1 METSRIRPPQ
11 ASRARRPAALHHSAP
26 GPSPCGRGTGSGGR
40 ARLAAPRDKAGPAA
54 SCREP
59 RGRARGAAG
68 AARAQGAQPEGAR
81 TAQAPARSCALT
93 QGLSPTG
100 PPGRGTRGHSLI
112 SMLWNKERLQLHV
125 QETLGCPAA
134 AVAVLLIPIKRCM
147 DGVAARR
154 ARGRP
159 GEAPAGARCSGPACR
174 RRAAGKA
181 RPGSP
186 GSGRRQVSGAPL
198 DSVRG
203 AALPCA
209 PRPPL
214 RSPGGVGSASG
225 WRPGNGPAAG
235 ARAAAGAEPLLLASP
250 SRAPPP
256 HSSPRRSGFA
266 PRPRSEAG
274 RRSDVSARRGCR
286 FPPRGGRGG
295 GARCANPC
303 RGSPASPPR
312 AKGRGDG
319 EGGGPLKGQSEA
331 AGVDPGPAEWRS
343 AKYRSQQTQFGTSA
357 LHTPR
362 PDEPVAVPA
371 AYAGMRSPPPH
382 PPRSP

>member
-1 METSRIRPPQ
+1 
-11 ASRARRPAALHHSAP
+11 
-26 GPSPCGRGTGSGGR
+26 
-40 ARLAAPRDKAGPAA
+40 
-54 SCREP
+54 
-59 RGRARGAAG
+59 
-68 AARAQGAQPEGAR
+68 
-81 TAQAPARSCALT
+81 
-93 QGLSPTG
+93 
-100 PPGRGTRGHSLI
+100 
-112 SMLWNKERLQLHV
+112 MLWNKERLQLHV

-134 AVAVLLIPIKRCM
+134 AVAVLLTPIKRCM

-154 ARGRP
+154 GAQGARGRP
-159 GEAPAGARCSGPACR
+159 GGAPAGARCSGPACR
-174 RRAAGKA
+174 RRAAGKG

-186 GSGRRQVSGAPL
+186 GSGCRQVSGAPR

-214 RSPGGVGSASG
+214 RRPGGVGSASG
-225 WRPGNGPAAG
+225 WRPGNGPTAG

-295 GARCANPC
+295 GARCANPR

-319 EGGGPLKGQSEA
+319 KGGGPLKGQREA
-331 AGVDPGPAEWRS
+331 AGVDPGPARRRGAEDT
-343 AKYRSQQTQFGTSA
+343 SQPIQFGTPA
-357 LHTPR
+357 LHSPGPGE
-362 PDEPVAVPA
+362 PDSVLA
-371 AYAGMRSPPPH
+371 APAGMRSPPPR

>member
-1 METSRIRPPQ
+1 M
-11 ASRARRPAALHHSAP
+11 
-26 GPSPCGRGTGSGGR
+26 
-40 ARLAAPRDKAGPAA
+40 
-54 SCREP
+54 
-59 RGRARGAAG
+59 
-68 AARAQGAQPEGAR
+68 
-81 TAQAPARSCALT
+81 
-93 QGLSPTG
+93 G
-100 PPGRGTRGHSLI
+100 PPGRGARGHSLI

-134 AVAVLLIPIKRCM
+134 AAVAVLLTPIKRCM

-154 ARGRP
+154 GVRGARGRP
-159 GEAPAGARCSGPACR
+159 GGAPADARCSGPACR

-186 GSGRRQVSGAPL
+186 GSGRRQVSGAPR

-203 AALPCA
+203 AAVPCN

-214 RSPGGVGSASG
+214 RSPGSVDSARG
-225 WRPGNGPAAG
+225 WRPGNGLAAG

-250 SRAPPP
+250 SRAPPSPPPPPPP

-295 GARCANPC
+295 GARCANPR

-312 AKGRGDG
+312 AAGRGDG
-319 EGGGPLKGQSEA
+319 EGGGFLKGQSEA
-331 AGVDPGPAEWRS
+331 ARKEPGPAQLRGVRS
-343 AKYRSQQTQFGTSA
+343 PFQRGQLGTPA
-357 LHTPR
+357 PHTPAR
-362 PDEPVAVPA
+362 VHSLAPRVLDLEFGRKP
-371 AYAGMRSPPPH
+371 GSPEGA
-382 PPRSP
+382 